1 MMNNVISKV
10 SPATEWVQDL
20 ARAAEVTQTPAAA
33 GHARQFGI
41 QPTTVRS
48 VRLALGR
55 GQHVWLRAKLATHLT
70 GVSGVAWIT
79 FQRGADDLVL
89 LPGQSFVVAIKTTV
103 LIGPLQGPAQLDARG
118 AFEITDHEESGAG
131 PSGNRH

>member
-1 MMNNVISKV
+1 MMNNAISKV
-10 SPATEWVQDL
+10 PPATEWVQDL

-33 GHARQFGI
+33 GHARQFEI
-41 QPTTVRS
+41 RPTTVRW

-55 GQHVWLRAKLATHLT
+55 GQHVWLRANLATRLT
-70 GVSGVAWIT
+70 GVGGVAWIT
-79 FQRGADDLVL
+79 FARSADDLVL
-89 LPGQSFVVAIKTTV
+89 LPGESFVVSARKTV
-103 LIGPLQGPAQLDARG
+103 LIGPLQGAAQLDARG